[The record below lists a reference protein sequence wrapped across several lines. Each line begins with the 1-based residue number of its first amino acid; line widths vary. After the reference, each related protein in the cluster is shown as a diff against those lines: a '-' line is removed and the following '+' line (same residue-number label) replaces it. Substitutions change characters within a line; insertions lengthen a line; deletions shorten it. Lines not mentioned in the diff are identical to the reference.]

1 MVRHANPGGKDP
13 IAGLFALPLHQFT
26 AGRRA
31 LVAELRRQGRAADA
45 AAVLAINK
53 PPASA
58 WAVNQLHWHQ
68 PSLIRAVITSGARL
82 RAAQQARG
90 TGAGTDLRG
99 ALGAWRTALA
109 TATARA
115 AALLSDGGHT
125 ATPFL
130 LRRISTTLEALAALA
145 ESATPPRIGQLTRDL
160 TPPAFE
166 PLAALVPRTAA
177 PVGRSRPGGGQGHE
191 QRVIPFDARTRE
203 AQAPVP
209 PRRTPS
215 PAAVRAAGKRD
226 LERAKKK
233 LLLAKKAARAAERH
247 LRTAAGKARLAA
259 ADQADAAEAQA
270 QAEARLARATAAAD
284 AATATA
290 RRLARTAEAA
300 AEAVSDAE
308 RDLELARARLRT

>member
-1 MVRHANPGGKDP
+1 MVRHVTSGGKDP

-26 AGRRA
+26 AGRSA
-31 LVAELRRQGRAADA
+31 LVAELRRLGRTEEA
-45 AAVLAINK
+45 AAVRAINK

-68 PSLIRAVITSGARL
+68 PSLIRAVITTGARL
-82 RAAQQARG
+82 RNAQQAQT
-90 TGAGTDLRG
+90 TGAGPDLR
-99 ALGAWRTALA
+99 ASLNAWRTALA

-115 AALLSDGGHT
+115 AALLTDGGHA

-145 ESATPPRIGQLTRDL
+145 GSATPPRIGQLTRDL

-166 PLAALVPRTAA
+166 ALAALVPRTAA
-177 PVGRSRPGGGQGHE
+177 PAGRSRPAPGQRQE
-191 QRVIPFDARTRE
+191 RRVIPFGTRREE
-203 AQAPVP
+203 AEAPP
-209 PRRTPS
+209 PPKRTPS
-215 PAAVRAAGKRD
+215 PAAVTAAARRD

-233 LLLAKKAARAAERH
+233 LLLTKKAARVAERH

-259 ADQADAAEAQA
+259 AA
-270 QAEARLARATAAAD
+270 QAEAAAAHAQTAARLAQATTAAE
-284 AATATA
+284 AATTAA

-308 RDLELARARLRT
+308 RDLDLVRARLRT